1 MAEVTIYNEE
11 CSGRSGPI
19 HIYGNRGTD
28 FTVYIL
34 ITSLRIPRRRPVDYD
49 FDIWFKVKLACGR
62 VADARDRYHAPEK
75 KKKTYL

>member
-49 FDIWFKVKLACGR
+49 FDI
-62 VADARDRYHAPEK
+62 
-75 KKKTYL
+75 